1 MMKKNVFTY
10 IIGGKAG
17 EGIKKAGTAASNL
30 FTDMGRN
37 IFELEDYQSLI
48 RGGHNFSVVST
59 ALDEIN
65 SHYMKADLVVNIDER
80 SYNNH
85 KDHVSDDGIIIYN
98 SDEMDEGEGIGLPLT
113 STAKE
118 YSRPDLILGVSG
130 IAVLSTVL
138 GIEKEE
144 MKEFVKEE
152 YSKGV
157 EDNLSFAEKVYDM
170 AVDKDIFN
178 KFDLE
183 DGERK
188 KKVLTGNEA
197 ISLGAASAGLDI
209 YIAYPMT
216 PASTILHYFAD
227 HKDDLQIMPVHPE
240 SEIAVANLA
249 VGATLP
255 GAMTM
260 VGTSGGG
267 FALMAEAFSLAGMAE
282 APVLFVL
289 SSRPGPST
297 GVPTYTEQGDLN
309 FALHQGHGEFPR
321 IVAAP
326 GTIEESFY
334 LSAEMLNLVWEFQ
347 TPGILLT
354 EKHLSESSMTI
365 DLNPEEAEWA
375 ESKMNGS
382 GNYHRYKDT
391 EDGISPLKFAP
402 SEDVIKWNSK
412 EHDEY
417 GISTEEPEMVTK
429 MHDKRRKKG
438 ESIVKKMKDMETVN
452 EYGDGDTVIFTYGS
466 TTMSVLEAVKHG
478 DLEARIV
485 QPKYLEPFPI
495 WELEDYMGEDVI
507 IVEQS
512 SEGQFAKLLR
522 EKANIIP
529 KTVVRKY
536 DGRPF
541 EPEKL
546 AEELKEVI

>member
-1 MMKKNVFTY
+1 MDKKIFTY

-17 EGIKKAGTAASNL
+17 EGIKKAGSAASNL

-37 IFELEDYQSLI
+37 VFELEDYQSLI
-48 RGGHNFSVVST
+48 RGGHNFSVVSS
-59 ALDEIN
+59 AVGDIN
-65 SHYMKADLVVNIDER
+65 SHYMKADLVVNLDER
-80 SYNNH
+80 SYKKH
-85 KDHVSDDGIIIYN
+85 QDHVSDDGIVIYN

-113 STAKE
+113 SEAKE

-130 IAVLSTVL
+130 IAILSAVL
-138 GIEKEE
+138 GMEKED
-144 MKEFVKEE
+144 MKNFVEKE

-157 EDNLSFAEKVYDM
+157 EDNLSYAEKIYDL
-170 AVDKDIFN
+170 AVEKDIYN
-178 KFDLE
+178 KFELKE
-183 DGERK
+183 GEEKR
-188 KKVLTGNEA
+188 KVLTGNEA

-216 PASTILHYFAD
+216 PASSILHFFAD
-227 HKDDLQIMPVHPE
+227 HKDDLQVMPVHPE

-255 GAMTM
+255 GARTM

-282 APVLFVL
+282 APVFFVL

-334 LSAEMLNLVWEFQ
+334 LSAEMLNLVWDFQ

-354 EKHLSESSMTI
+354 EKHLSESSMTVGL
-365 DLNPEEAEWA
+365 DPEHTEWSEPIMH
-375 ESKMNGS
+375 ESGD
-382 GNYHRYKDT
+382 YDRYKDT
-391 EDGISPLKFAP
+391 DDGISPLKFPP
-402 SEDVIKWNSK
+402 SEDVIKWSSK

-417 GISTEEPEMVTK
+417 GISTEEPDIVTK

-438 ESIVKKMKDMETVN
+438 DSIVKKMKDMETVN
-452 EYGDGDTVIFTYGS
+452 EYGSGETVIFTYGS
-466 TTMSVLEAVKHG
+466 TTMSVLEAVKYG
-478 DLEARIV
+478 GLDVKVV
-485 QPKYLEPFPI
+485 QPKYLEPLPI
-495 WELEDYMGEDVI
+495 WELEEYMDKDVI
-507 IVEQS
+507 VVEQS
-512 SEGQFAKLLR
+512 SEG
-522 EKANIIP
+522 
-529 KTVVRKY
+529 
-536 DGRPF
+536 
-541 EPEKL
+541 
-546 AEELKEVI
+546 

>member
-1 MMKKNVFTY
+1 MMKKEIFTY
-10 IIGGKAG
+10 MIGGKAG
-17 EGIKKAGTAASNL
+17 EGIKKAGSAASNL
-30 FTDMGRN
+30 FTDMGRDV
-37 IFELEDYQSLI
+37 FEIEDYQSLI

-59 ALDEIN
+59 ALEEIN
-65 SHYMKADLVVNIDER
+65 SHYMKADLVVNLDER

-85 KDHVSDDGIIIYN
+85 KDHVSEDGIIIYN
-98 SDEMDEGEGIGLPLT
+98 SDEMDEAEGIGLSLT
-113 STAKE
+113 SEGKE

-130 IAVLSTVL
+130 VAVLSAVL
-138 GIEKEE
+138 GMKKEE
-144 MKEFVKEE
+144 MKSFVEKE

-157 EDNLSFAEKVYDM
+157 EDNLSYAEKIYDL
-170 AVDKDIFN
+170 AVEKNVFDKFELTEG
-178 KFDLE
+178 KE
-183 DGERK
+183 K
-188 KKVLTGNEA
+188 KKILTGNEA

-216 PASTILHYFAD
+216 PASTILHYFAE
-227 HKDDLQIMPVHPE
+227 HKDDLQVMPVHPE
-240 SEIAVANLA
+240 SEISVANLA

-255 GAMTM
+255 GARTM

-267 FALMAEAFSLAGMAE
+267 FALMAETFSLAGMAE

-326 GTIEESFY
+326 GTIEEAFY
-334 LSAEMLNLVWEFQ
+334 LSAEMLNMVWEFQ

-354 EKHLSESSMTI
+354 EKHLSESSMTV
-365 DLNPEEAEWA
+365 DLKPENTGWA
-375 ESKMNGS
+375 EPVLHDS
-382 GNYHRYKDT
+382 GEYDRYEDT
-391 EDGISPLKFAP
+391 EDGVSPLKFPP
-402 SEDVIKWNSK
+402 SEDVIKWSSK

-417 GISTEEPEMVTK
+417 GISTEEPEIVTQ
-429 MHDKRRKKG
+429 MHDKRKRKG
-438 ESIVKKMKDMETVN
+438 ESIVKRMKDMKTIN
-452 EYGDGDTVIFTYGS
+452 EYGSGDTVIFTYGS

-478 DLEARIV
+478 DLDVKVI
-485 QPKYLEPFPI
+485 QPRYLEPLPI
-495 WELEDYMGEDVI
+495 WELEEYMEEDVI
-507 IVEQS
+507 VVEQS

-522 EKANIIP
+522 EKMNIVP
-529 KTVVRKY
+529 KTVIRKY

-541 EPEKL
+541 EPKKL

>member
-1 MMKKNVFTY
+1 MKKEIFTY
-10 IIGGKAG
+10 MIGGKAG
-17 EGIKKAGTAASNL
+17 EGIKKAGSAASNL
-30 FTDMGRN
+30 FTDMGRDV
-37 IFELEDYQSLI
+37 FEIEDYQSLI

-59 ALDEIN
+59 ALEEIN
-65 SHYMKADLVVNIDER
+65 SHYMKADLVVNLDER

-85 KDHVSDDGIIIYN
+85 KDHVSEDGIIIYN
-98 SDEMDEGEGIGLPLT
+98 SDEMDEAEGIGLSLT
-113 STAKE
+113 SEGKE

-130 IAVLSTVL
+130 VAVLSAVL
-138 GIEKEE
+138 GMKKEE
-144 MKEFVKEE
+144 MKSFVEKE

-157 EDNLSFAEKVYDM
+157 EDNLSYAEKIYDL
-170 AVDKDIFN
+170 AVEKNVFDKFELTEG
-178 KFDLE
+178 KE
-183 DGERK
+183 K
-188 KKVLTGNEA
+188 KKILTGNEA

-216 PASTILHYFAD
+216 PASTILHYFAE
-227 HKDDLQIMPVHPE
+227 HKDDLQVMPVHPE
-240 SEIAVANLA
+240 SEISVANLA

-255 GAMTM
+255 GARTM

-267 FALMAEAFSLAGMAE
+267 FALMAETFSLAGMAE

-326 GTIEESFY
+326 GTIEEAFY
-334 LSAEMLNLVWEFQ
+334 LSAEMLNMVWEFQ

-354 EKHLSESSMTI
+354 EKHLSESSMTV
-365 DLNPEEAEWA
+365 DLKPENTGWA
-375 ESKMNGS
+375 EPVLHDS
-382 GNYHRYKDT
+382 GEYDRYEDT
-391 EDGISPLKFAP
+391 EDGVSPLKFPP
-402 SEDVIKWNSK
+402 SEDVIKWSSK

-417 GISTEEPEMVTK
+417 GISTEEPEIVTQ
-429 MHDKRRKKG
+429 MHDKRKRKG
-438 ESIVKKMKDMETVN
+438 ESIVKRMKDMKTIN
-452 EYGDGDTVIFTYGS
+452 EYGSGDTVIFTYGS

-478 DLEARIV
+478 DLDVKVI
-485 QPKYLEPFPI
+485 QPRYLEPLPI
-495 WELEDYMGEDVI
+495 WELEEYMEEDVI
-507 IVEQS
+507 VVEQS

-522 EKANIIP
+522 EKMNIVP
-529 KTVVRKY
+529 KTVIRKY

-541 EPEKL
+541 EPKKL

>member
-1 MMKKNVFTY
+1 MKKEIFTY

-17 EGIKKAGTAASNL
+17 EGIKKAGSAASNL
-30 FTDMGRN
+30 FTDMGRDV
-37 IFELEDYQSLI
+37 FEIEDYQSLI

-59 ALDEIN
+59 ALEEIN
-65 SHYMKADLVVNIDER
+65 SHYMKADLVVNLDER

-85 KDHVSDDGIIIYN
+85 KDHVSEDGIIIYN
-98 SDEMDEGEGIGLPLT
+98 SDEMDEAEGIGLSLT
-113 STAKE
+113 SEGKE

-130 IAVLSTVL
+130 VAVLSAVL
-138 GIEKEE
+138 GMKKEE
-144 MKEFVKEE
+144 MKSFVEKE

-157 EDNLSFAEKVYDM
+157 EDNLSYAEKIYDL
-170 AVDKDIFN
+170 AVEKNVFDKFELTEG
-178 KFDLE
+178 KE
-183 DGERK
+183 K
-188 KKVLTGNEA
+188 KKILTGNEA

-216 PASTILHYFAD
+216 PASTILHYFAE
-227 HKDDLQIMPVHPE
+227 HKDDLQVMPVHPE
-240 SEIAVANLA
+240 SEISVANLA

-255 GAMTM
+255 GARTM

-267 FALMAEAFSLAGMAE
+267 FALMAETFSLAGMAE

-326 GTIEESFY
+326 GTIEEAFY
-334 LSAEMLNLVWEFQ
+334 LSAEMLNMVWEFQ

-354 EKHLSESSMTI
+354 EKHLSESSMTV
-365 DLNPEEAEWA
+365 DLKPENTGWA
-375 ESKMNGS
+375 EPVLHDS
-382 GNYHRYKDT
+382 GEYDRYEDT
-391 EDGISPLKFAP
+391 EDGVSPLKFPP
-402 SEDVIKWNSK
+402 SEDVIKWSSK

-417 GISTEEPEMVTK
+417 GISTEEPEIVTQ
-429 MHDKRRKKG
+429 MHDKRKRKG
-438 ESIVKKMKDMETVN
+438 ESIVKRMKDMKTIN
-452 EYGDGDTVIFTYGS
+452 EYGSGDTVIFTYGS

-478 DLEARIV
+478 DLDVKVI
-485 QPKYLEPFPI
+485 QPRYLEPLPI
-495 WELEDYMGEDVI
+495 WELEEYMEEDVI
-507 IVEQS
+507 VVEQS

-522 EKANIIP
+522 EKMNIVP
-529 KTVVRKY
+529 KTVIRKY

-541 EPEKL
+541 EPKKL

>member
-1 MMKKNVFTY
+1 MMEKKIFTY
-10 IIGGKAG
+10 IVGGKAG

-30 FTDMGRN
+30 FTDMGRDV
-37 IFELEDYQSLI
+37 FEIEDYQSLI

-59 ALDEIN
+59 AVDEIN
-65 SHYMKADLVVNIDER
+65 SHYMKADLVVNLDER
-80 SYNNH
+80 SYQKH
-85 KDHVSDDGIIIYN
+85 QDHVSDDGIVIYN
-98 SDEMDEGEGIGLPLT
+98 SDEMDEVEGIGLPLT
-113 STAKE
+113 SEAKE

-130 IAVLSTVL
+130 IAILSAVL
-138 GIEKEE
+138 GMEKED
-144 MKEFVKEE
+144 MKSFVEKE

-157 EDNLSFAEKVYDM
+157 EDNLSYAGKIYDM
-170 AVDKDIFN
+170 AVEKDIFN
-178 KFDLE
+178 KFELE
-183 DGERK
+183 EGEEKR
-188 KKVLTGNEA
+188 KVLTGNEA

-216 PASTILHYFAD
+216 PSSTILHFFAD
-227 HKDDLQIMPVHPE
+227 HKDDLQVMPVHPE
-240 SEIAVANLA
+240 SEVSVANLA
-249 VGATLP
+249 VGSTLP
-255 GAMTM
+255 GARAM

-321 IVAAP
+321 IVASP
-326 GTIEESFY
+326 GTIEEAFY
-334 LSAEMLNLVWEFQ
+334 LSAEMLNMVWEFQ

-365 DLNPEEAEWA
+365 DLDSEDTDWVEPKMH
-375 ESKMNGS
+375 ESG
-382 GNYHRYKDT
+382 GYERYEDT
-391 EDGISPLKFAP
+391 DDGISPLKFPP
-402 SEDVIKWNSK
+402 SEEVIKWQSK

-417 GISTEEPEMVTK
+417 GISTEDSEMVTK

-438 ESIVKKMKDMETVN
+438 DSIVKRMKNMKTIN
-452 EYGDGDTVIFTYGS
+452 EYGSGDAVIFTYGS
-466 TTMSVLEAVKHG
+466 TTMSVLEALNHG
-478 DLEARIV
+478 DIDAKVV
-485 QPKYLEPFPI
+485 QPRYLEPLPI
-495 WELEDYMGEDVI
+495 WELEEYMDKDVI
-507 IVEQS
+507 VVEQS

-522 EKANIIP
+522 EKVNIVP
-529 KTVVRKY
+529 KTVIRRY

-546 AEELKEVI
+546 AEEIKEVI

>member
-1 MMKKNVFTY
+1 MKKEIFTY

-17 EGIKKAGTAASNL
+17 EGIKKAGSAASNL
-30 FTDMGRN
+30 FTDMGRDV
-37 IFELEDYQSLI
+37 FEIEDYQSLI

-59 ALDEIN
+59 ALEEIN
-65 SHYMKADLVVNIDER
+65 SHYMKADLVVNLDER

-85 KDHVSDDGIIIYN
+85 KDHVSEDGIIIYN
-98 SDEMDEGEGIGLPLT
+98 SDEMDEAEGIGLPLT
-113 STAKE
+113 SEGKE

-130 IAVLSTVL
+130 VAVLSAVL
-138 GIEKEE
+138 GMKKEE
-144 MKEFVKEE
+144 MKSFVEKE

-157 EDNLSFAEKVYDM
+157 EDNLSYAEKIYDL
-170 AVDKDIFN
+170 AVEKNVFDKFELTEG
-178 KFDLE
+178 KE
-183 DGERK
+183 K
-188 KKVLTGNEA
+188 KKILTGNEA

-216 PASTILHYFAD
+216 PASTILHYFAE
-227 HKDDLQIMPVHPE
+227 HKDDLQVMPVHPE
-240 SEIAVANLA
+240 SEISVANLA

-255 GAMTM
+255 GARTM

-267 FALMAEAFSLAGMAE
+267 FALMAETFSLAGMAE

-326 GTIEESFY
+326 GTIEEAFY
-334 LSAEMLNLVWEFQ
+334 LSAEMLNMVWEFQ

-354 EKHLSESSMTI
+354 EKHLSESSMTV
-365 DLNPEEAEWA
+365 DLKPENTGWA
-375 ESKMNGS
+375 EPVLHDS
-382 GNYHRYKDT
+382 GEYDRYEDT
-391 EDGISPLKFAP
+391 EDGVSPLKFPP
-402 SEDVIKWNSK
+402 SEDVIKWSSK

-417 GISTEEPEMVTK
+417 GISTEEPEIVTQ
-429 MHDKRRKKG
+429 MHDKRKRKG
-438 ESIVKKMKDMETVN
+438 ESIVKRMKDMKTIN
-452 EYGDGDTVIFTYGS
+452 EYGSGDTVIFTYGS

-478 DLEARIV
+478 DLDVKVI
-485 QPKYLEPFPI
+485 QPRYLEPLPI
-495 WELEDYMGEDVI
+495 WELEEYMEEDVI
-507 IVEQS
+507 VVEQS

-522 EKANIIP
+522 EKMNIVP
-529 KTVVRKY
+529 KTVIRKY

-541 EPEKL
+541 EPKKL

>member
-1 MMKKNVFTY
+1 MMEKKIFTY

-17 EGIKKAGTAASNL
+17 EGIKKAGSAASNL

-37 IFELEDYQSLI
+37 IFEIEDYQSLI

-59 ALDEIN
+59 SVEEIN

-80 SYNNH
+80 SYKKH
-85 KDHVSDDGIIIYN
+85 QDHVSEDGIVIYN

-113 STAKE
+113 SEAKE

-130 IAVLSTVL
+130 IAILSAVL
-138 GIEKEE
+138 GMEKED
-144 MKEFVKEE
+144 MKNFVEKE

-157 EDNLSFAEKVYDM
+157 EDNLSYAEKIYDM
-170 AVDKDIFN
+170 AVEEDIFN
-178 KFDLE
+178 KFGLE
-183 DGERK
+183 EGEEKR
-188 KKVLTGNEA
+188 KVLAGNEA

-216 PASTILHYFAD
+216 PASTILHFFAD
-227 HKDDLQIMPVHPE
+227 HKDDLQVMPVHPE

-255 GAMTM
+255 GARTM

-354 EKHLSESSMTI
+354 EKHLSESSITV
-365 DLNPEEAEWA
+365 DLDLEKTDWVEPLMH
-375 ESKMNGS
+375 ESGEYK
-382 GNYHRYKDT
+382 RYKDT
-391 EDGISPLKFAP
+391 DDGISPLKFPP
-402 SEDVIKWNSK
+402 SEDVIKWDSK

-417 GISTEEPEMVTK
+417 GISTEEPEMVTR

-438 ESIVKKMKDMETVN
+438 DSIVKKMKDMKTVN
-452 EYGDGDTVIFTYGS
+452 EYGSGETVIFTYGS

-478 DLEARIV
+478 GLDVKIV
-485 QPKYLEPFPI
+485 QPIFLEPLPI
-495 WELEDYMGEDVI
+495 WELEEYMDKDVI
-507 IVEQS
+507 VVEQS

-522 EKANIIP
+522 DKVNIVP
-529 KTVVRKY
+529 KTVIRKY

-541 EPEKL
+541 EPEQL
-546 AEELKEVI
+546 AEELKEVN

>member
-85 KDHVSDDGIIIYN
+85 KDHVSDEGIMIYN

>member
-1 MMKKNVFTY
+1 MEKKIFTY

-17 EGIKKAGTAASNL
+17 EGIKKAGSAASNL

-37 IFELEDYQSLI
+37 VFELEDYQSLI

-59 ALDEIN
+59 AIEDIN
-65 SHYMKADLVVNIDER
+65 SHYMKADLVVNLDER
-80 SYNNH
+80 SYKNH
-85 KDHVSDDGIIIYN
+85 QEQVSDDGIVIYN
-98 SDEMDEGEGIGLPLT
+98 SDEMDEGKGIGLPLT
-113 STAKE
+113 SEAKE

-130 IAVLSTVL
+130 IAILSAVL
-138 GIEKEE
+138 GMDKEDMKNFVEK
-144 MKEFVKEE
+144 E

-157 EDNLSFAEKVYDM
+157 DDNLSYAEKIYDM
-170 AVDKDIFN
+170 AVEKDIHN
-178 KFDLE
+178 KFELE
-183 DGERK
+183 NGEEKR
-188 KKVLTGNEA
+188 KVLTGNEA
-197 ISLGAASAGLDI
+197 ISLGTTSAGLDI

-216 PASTILHYFAD
+216 PASSILHYFAA
-227 HKDDLQIMPVHPE
+227 HKDDLQVMPVHPE

-255 GAMTM
+255 GARTM

-267 FALMAEAFSLAGMAE
+267 FALMGEAFSLAGMAE

-354 EKHLSESSMTI
+354 EKHLSESSMTVEL
-365 DLNPEEAEWA
+365 DSEHTEWTEPIMH
-375 ESKMNGS
+375 ESGD
-382 GNYHRYKDT
+382 YDRYKDT
-391 EDGISPLKFAP
+391 DDGISPLKFPP

-417 GISTEEPEMVTK
+417 GISTEEPNIVTK

-438 ESIVKKMKDMETVN
+438 DSIVKKMKDMETVN
-452 EYGDGDTVIFTYGS
+452 EYGSGDTVIFTYGS

-478 DLEARIV
+478 DLDVKIV
-485 QPKYLEPFPI
+485 QPKYLEPLPI
-495 WELEDYMGEDVI
+495 WELEEYMGKDVI
-507 IVEQS
+507 VVEQS

-522 EKANIIP
+522 DKVNIVP
-529 KTVVRKY
+529 KTVIRRY

-541 EPEKL
+541 EPEQL